1 MKTFSE
7 TFRGALRED
16 RQLNAIVSYKTD
28 QTFMILTTQDDKNLL
43 TEAND
48 FLVTQ
53 QGFLEY
59 DKETINSVN
68 PLYNVSLLKTTCKS
82 VQIDSNNKIAK
93 GTWVNVKIGV
103 YKEDTQNYEYLD
115 FGNYYVNE
123 EPTYQ
128 ADSNSY

>member
-1 MKTFSE
+1 MKTFSD

-48 FLVTQ
+48 FLATQ

-68 PLYNVSLLKTTCKS
+68 PLYNVSLLKTK
-82 VQIDSNNKIAK
+82 
-93 GTWVNVKIGV
+93 
-103 YKEDTQNYEYLD
+103 
-115 FGNYYVNE
+115 
-123 EPTYQ
+123 
-128 ADSNSY
+128 